1 MQLLNGKGKTM
12 KENKNLEFKE
22 EITSTFLK
30 TVSAFSNYDGGVI
43 LFGIND
49 SGEVAGLADPERKCL
64 DIENKINDSIIPQPD
79 YSLSI
84 VESGQVIKLKVN
96 AGSNTPYMYKS
107 KAYKRNDT
115 ATIEVD
121 HFELRRLI
129 LKGENKDF
137 EELPSDNQ
145 KLTFEF
151 LSRELKDKTGIE
163 TFSKDVLK
171 TLNLYS
177 DSSGYNNAA
186 AILADRNNCPGIDV
200 AKFGETINIFRKRM
214 TLENQSILK
223 SFYECLS
230 VYRDYYQYEEVQGAY
245 RNKIETIPEEG
256 FREALANAIVHRE
269 WDVKANIRVSMYD
282 DRIEIVSAGG
292 LPDGIRI
299 NDYLEGRM
307 SVLRNPILANV
318 FHRLDLIEKF
328 GTGIRRIMQSY
339 ADSQSKPSFEVT
351 DSYIQVILPLLQ
363 AQLNL
368 TADEAKV
375 YALLSRNTNKSIS
388 EILASPSLEFGKSK
402 TTELLQRME
411 KRGIVAIE
419 GKGRGTKYRAR

>member
-1 MQLLNGKGKTM
+1 M

-22 EITSTFLK
+22 EITNTFLK

-49 SGEVAGLADPERKCL
+49 AGEVSGLADPKQKCL
-64 DIENKINDSIIPQPD
+64 DIENKINDSIMPQPD
-79 YSLSI
+79 YALSVI
-84 VESGQVIKLKVN
+84 ESGQVIKLKVN
-96 AGSNTPYMYKS
+96 PGSNTPYMYKS

-137 EELPSDNQ
+137 EELVSDDQ
-145 KLTFEF
+145 DLSFDF
-151 LSRELKDKTGIE
+151 LGRALEDKTGIE
-163 TFSKDVLK
+163 SLNKDVLK

-177 DSSGYNNAA
+177 DSFGYNNAA
-186 AILADRNNCPGIDV
+186 AILADRNNFPGIDI
-200 AKFGETINIFRKRM
+200 AKFGETISIFRKRM
-214 TLENQSILK
+214 TLEHQSILK

-230 VYRDYYQYEEVQGAY
+230 VYRDYYQYEEIQGAY

-256 FREALANAIVHRE
+256 FREALANAITHRE

-292 LPDGIRI
+292 LPDGIRV
-299 NDYLEGRM
+299 NDYLEGRI

-328 GTGIRRIMQSY
+328 GTGIRRIIRSY
-339 ADSQSKPSFEVT
+339 ANSQSKPSFEVS
-351 DSYIQVILPLLQ
+351 DSYIQVVLPLLKM
-363 AQLNL
+363 QLDL
-368 TADEAKV
+368 TADEEKV
-375 YALLSRNTNKSIS
+375 YALLSRNINKSIS

-411 KRGIVAIE
+411 KKGLVVIE